1 MIRFLLTTVLVFA
14 TGAAQ
19 TAPAKH
25 KVFFNRFRLQ
35 ELSIMIADADGRN
48 ERPLV
53 PHGTL
58 EYSPSYSADGK
69 WVVFTKETAGLSDIY
84 RIHPDGSG
92 LERLTD
98 DPAFDDQGV
107 LSPDGRTLAFI
118 STRGSGTANLWLLDL
133 AARKYTNLTKTQGG
147 NFRPAWSPDGAW
159 IAFSSDREGTTGTNP
174 GRWELLQST
183 GVYVMRPDGT
193 GLRRITRPGGFAG
206 SPAWS
211 PDGQTILFYETD
223 EVGAYM
229 AKTARSRTEF
239 VSVDVSSG
247 KRTLYTASNE
257 TKLSPKFLSGGR
269 IGYAVRSA
277 TAAEEGIKIWNP
289 DLRVV
294 DVVKGAVRGPSWAP
308 DGAHV
313 VYERVLRRAM
323 TQHFIPTASIDPEF
337 ELYLSEP
344 FATFS
349 PDGTQLLYSQD
360 SNDGMDTADT
370 SIQIMNADGSG
381 KRTLYHEAGSSAF
394 DPNWS
399 PDGSVVLFSI
409 GRYFRAPGIP
419 PSKIVNHQAGRHW
432 LHADRRRRRQQRFSH
447 LVARR
452 QAHRLQA
459 WQTSCA
465 PHTGGWDPHAVDV
478 WCPLRQ
484 FSQVATARRSHP
496 VHERSRWP
504 LRLVHHASRWD

>member
-1 MIRFLLTTVLVFA
+1 MTRFLLAALLAFTTGFV
-14 TGAAQ
+14 Q
-19 TAPAKH
+19 PAPAKH

-69 WVVFTKETAGLSDIY
+69 WVVFTKETAGLSDLY

-133 AARKYTNLTKTQGG
+133 VAKNYTNLTKNQGG
-147 NFRPAWSPDGAW
+147 SFRPAWSPDSAW
-159 IAFSSDREGTTGTNP
+159 LAFSSDREGTTGVNP
-174 GRWELLQST
+174 GHWELLQST
-183 GVYVMRPDGT
+183 GIYVMRPDGT
-193 GLRRITRPGGFAG
+193 GLRRVTRPGGVSG

-211 PDGQTILFYETD
+211 PDGKAILFYETD

-229 AKTARSRTEF
+229 AKNARSRTEF
-239 VSVDVSSG
+239 VSVDLTTG
-247 KRTLYTASNE
+247 KRTLYSASNQ
-257 TKLSPKFLSGGR
+257 TKLSPTFLSGGR
-269 IGYAVRSA
+269 IGYAVRSS
-277 TAAEEGIKIWNP
+277 TAADEGIKVWHP
-289 DLRVV
+289 DLRIV
-294 DVVKGAVRGPSWAP
+294 DVVKGAVRSPSWSP
-308 DGAHV
+308 DGASV
-313 VYERVLRRAM
+313 VYERVLRKAM
-323 TQHFIPTASIDPEF
+323 TEHLIPTGSTDPEF

-349 PDGTQLLYSQD
+349 PDGTQLLYSQY
-360 SNDGMDTADT
+360 SNDGMTTSDT

-381 KRTLYHEAGSSAF
+381 KRTLYHEPGASAF

-399 PDGSVVLFSI
+399 PDGSVILFSI

-419 PSKIVNHQAGRHW
+419 PSQIATIKPDGTGFTPIVADGANNGFPTWSPDGKEFVYKRGRH
-432 LHADRRRRRQQRFSH
+432 LVRRD
-447 LVARR
+447 LARR
-452 QAHRLQA
+452 WRDPVDRWRL
-459 WQTSCA
+459 
-465 PHTGGWDPHAVDV
+465 
-478 WCPLRQ
+478 LRQ
-484 FSQVATARRSHP
+484 FSQVATARRSHS
-496 VHERSRWP
+496 VHQRSRWP
-504 LRLVHHASRWD
+504 L

>member
-1 MIRFLLTTVLVFA
+1 M
-14 TGAAQ
+14 G
-19 TAPAKH
+19 
-25 KVFFNRFRLQ
+25 RLHQ
-35 ELSIMIADADGRN
+35 
-48 ERPLV
+48 
-53 PHGTL
+53 
-58 EYSPSYSADGK
+58 
-69 WVVFTKETAGLSDIY
+69 ETAGLSDIY

-133 AARKYTNLTKTQGG
+133 AAKKYTNLTKTQGG

-159 IAFSSDREGTTGTNP
+159 IAFSSDREGTTGVNP
-174 GRWELLQST
+174 GHWELLQST
-183 GVYVMRPDGT
+183 GIYVMRPDGT
-193 GLRRITRPGGFAG
+193 GLRRITRPGGCRGQPGVVSGWQDDPLLRNRRGRGVHGQERPFA
-206 SPAWS
+206 
-211 PDGQTILFYETD
+211 DGVRVCRRQQRKADAVHRIQRD
-223 EVGAYM
+223 QAVAEVSL
-229 AKTARSRTEF
+229 R
-239 VSVDVSSG
+239 
-247 KRTLYTASNE
+247 
-257 TKLSPKFLSGGR
+257 GR

-308 DGAHV
+308 DGAHL

-323 TQHFIPTASIDPEF
+323 TEHLIPTGSIDPEF

-349 PDGTQLLYSQD
+349 PDGTQLLYSQY
-360 SNDGMDTADT
+360 SNDGMSTSDT
-370 SIQIMNADGSG
+370 SIEIMNADGSG

-399 PDGSVVLFSI
+399 PDGDLILFSI

-419 PSKIVNHQAGRHW
+419 PSQIATIKPDGTGFTPIVADGANNGFPTWSPDATHIVYKRGRH
-432 LHADRRRRRQQRFSH
+432 LVRRNLADGT
-447 LVARR
+447 LI
-452 QAHRLQA
+452 
-459 WQTSCA
+459 
-465 PHTGGWDPHAVDV
+465 AVDG
-478 WCPLRQ
+478 WRLLRQ

-496 VHERSRWP
+496 VHQRSRWS
-504 LRLVHHASRWD
+504 LRVVHHASRWD